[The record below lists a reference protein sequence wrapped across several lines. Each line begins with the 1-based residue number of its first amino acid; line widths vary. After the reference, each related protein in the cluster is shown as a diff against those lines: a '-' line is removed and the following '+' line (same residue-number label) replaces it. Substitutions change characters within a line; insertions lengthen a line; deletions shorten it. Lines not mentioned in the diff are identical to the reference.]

1 MYNRLE
7 FMYDRNTREVWRKQY
22 KYSFGQTMEEMDF
35 NKKEDMYILIK
46 TFKAERLLLVLY
58 TRRLD

>member
-1 MYNRLE
+1 
-7 FMYDRNTREVWRKQY
+7 
-22 KYSFGQTMEEMDF
+22 MEEMDF